1 MIQRILICG
10 MIKNN
15 YNRLQ
20 NARNYFTRWFDDFSE
35 VYIEFLIVLFFFMT
49 AAGLFYML
57 IHFVIP
63 EKENLIDSLSF
74 NYVRPWIT
82 NTNTK
87 LAIFVSYF
95 GTGLFLLPA
104 YIYIICLLAVR
115 GRKTYAI
122 FVFTVSV
129 SGLLLGLV
137 LKELFQRPRPLHK
150 MVGAGGYS
158 FPSGH
163 SLGGFIF
170 CLLVI
175 FLIWKLR
182 TGRLNKYFLY
192 FISAVFGI
200 LIGLS
205 RVYLHV
211 HYATDILGSFFVA
224 AGWFALIYVLFILVY
239 RNDLHQ
245 VNERNAENEELYESN
260 YDMYN

>member
-1 MIQRILICG
+1 M
-10 MIKNN
+10 KNN
-15 YNRLQ
+15 YNWLQ
-20 NARNYFTRWFDDFSE
+20 NAKGFFTRWSDDFSNI
-35 VYIEFLIVLFFFMT
+35 YIEFIVVLLFFIT
-49 AAGLFYML
+49 AGSLFYIL

-74 NYVRPWIT
+74 YYVKPWIT
-82 NTNTK
+82 GANTK
-87 LAIFVSYF
+87 AAVFVSYF
-95 GTGLFLLPA
+95 GSGLFLLPA
-104 YIYIICLLAVR
+104 YFFIIYSLASK

-163 SLGGFIF
+163 ALGGFIF
-170 CLLVI
+170 CFLVI
-175 FLIWKLR
+175 FLVWKLKA
-182 TGRLNKYFLY
+182 GRMNKYFLY

-205 RVYLHV
+205 RIYLHV
-211 HYATDILGSFFVA
+211 HYATDVLGSLFVA
-224 AGWFALIYVLFILVY
+224 MGWFALIYTMFLLVY
-239 RNDLHQ
+239 KNDLHQ
-245 VNERNAENEELYESN
+245 ISERAGKQDFYESN
-260 YDMYN
+260 YDIYN

>member
-1 MIQRILICG
+1 M
-10 MIKNN
+10 KNN
-15 YNRLQ
+15 YNWLLS
-20 NARNYFTRWFDDFSE
+20 AKKLFTHWSDDLSE
-35 VYIEFLIVLFFFMT
+35 IYIEFFIALIFFIT
-49 AAGLFYML
+49 AGGLFYIL

-74 NYVRPWIT
+74 YYVKPWIT
-82 NTNTK
+82 DANTQ
-87 LAIFVSYF
+87 AAVFVSYF
-95 GTGLFLLPA
+95 GSGLFLLPA
-104 YIYIICLLAVR
+104 YFYIIYSLAAK

-170 CLLVI
+170 CLLII
-175 FLIWKLR
+175 FLVWKLK

-192 FISAVFGI
+192 FISAVFGV
-200 LIGLS
+200 LIGFS

-211 HYATDILGSFFVA
+211 HYATDVLGSLFVA
-224 AGWFALIYVLFILVY
+224 VGWFALIYIMFILVF
-239 RNDLHQ
+239 RNELHQ
-245 VNERNAENEELYESN
+245 VNEREARDHDYYESN
-260 YDMYN
+260 YDVYN

>member
-1 MIQRILICG
+1 M
-10 MIKNN
+10 KNN
-15 YNRLQ
+15 YNWLQ
-20 NARNYFTRWFDDFSE
+20 SARKFFTHWSDDLSE
-35 VYIEFLIVLFFFMT
+35 IYIEFFVALIFFIT
-49 AAGLFYML
+49 AGCLFYIL

-74 NYVRPWIT
+74 YYVKPWIT
-82 NTNTK
+82 NANTQ
-87 LAIFVSYF
+87 AAVFVSYF
-95 GTGLFLLPA
+95 GSGLFLLPA
-104 YIYIICLLAVR
+104 YFFIIYSLATK

-129 SGLLLGLV
+129 SGLLLGFV

-170 CLLVI
+170 CLLII
-175 FLIWKLR
+175 FLIWKLKS
-182 TGRLNKYFLY
+182 GRLNKYFLY

-200 LIGLS
+200 LIGFS

-211 HYATDILGSFFVA
+211 HYATDVLGSLFVA
-224 AGWFALIYVLFILVY
+224 VGWFALIYIMFILVF

-245 VNERNAENEELYESN
+245 VQEREARDHDYYESN
-260 YDMYN
+260 YDVYN

>member
-1 MIQRILICG
+1 M
-10 MIKNN
+10 KNN
-15 YNRLQ
+15 YNWLQ
-20 NARNYFTRWFDDFSE
+20 NAKNLFTHWSDDLSE
-35 VYIEFLIVLFFFMT
+35 IYIEFFIALIFFI
-49 AAGLFYML
+49 AAGSLFYIL

-74 NYVRPWIT
+74 YYVKPWIT
-82 NTNTK
+82 DTNTK
-87 LAIFVSYF
+87 AAVFVSYF
-95 GTGLFLLPA
+95 GSGLFLLPA
-104 YIYIICLLAVR
+104 YVFIIYSLAAK

-122 FVFTVSV
+122 FVFTVAV

-170 CLLVI
+170 CLLII
-175 FLIWKLR
+175 FLIWKLKS
-182 TGRLNKYFLY
+182 GRLNKYFLY

-211 HYATDILGSFFVA
+211 HYATDVLGSLFVA
-224 AGWFALIYVLFILVY
+224 VGWIALIYIMFIFVF

-245 VNERNAENEELYESN
+245 VNERDAGNHDFYESN
-260 YDMYN
+260 YDVYN

>member
-1 MIQRILICG
+1 MIQSILICWI
-10 MIKNN
+10 MKKNN
-15 YNRLQ
+15 NSLD
-20 NARNYFTRWFDDFSE
+20 NAGNIFTRWSEDFSE
-35 VYIEFLIVLFFFMT
+35 VYIEFFVVLFSFI
-49 AAGLFYML
+49 AATGLFYML
-57 IHFVIP
+57 IHFVISA
-63 EKENLIDSLSF
+63 KENLIDSLCF
-74 NYVRPWIT
+74 YYVRPWIT
-82 NTNTK
+82 TSNTK

-95 GTGLFLLPA
+95 GSGLFLLPA
-104 YIYIICLLAVR
+104 YIYIISLLAVR
-115 GRKTYAI
+115 GYKTYAI

-150 MVGAGGYS
+150 IVGAGGYS

-175 FLIWKLR
+175 FLIWKLKK
-182 TGRLNKYFLY
+182 GRLNKYFLY

-205 RVYLHV
+205 RIYLHV

-239 RNDLHQ
+239 GNDLHRAG
-245 VNERNAENEELYESN
+245 ERNAESEDIYESN